1 MPTAAKL
8 FAAVAFA
15 LVAAVAAHLYA
26 QDLPEGRSAGLLREV
41 SALVGLACG
50 WVVMGGAAHRTRS
63 RVDAMGTGIRTSL
76 TIVVMVVLIFA
87 IADVLGR
94 AMKGRYK
101 TPLDAILG
109 VFEQALLLAP
119 PLAQPDILGVL
130 LLGGLIGGAVAH
142 WAGRR
147 WN

>member
-8 FAAVAFA
+8 FAAAVIAI
-15 LVAAVAAHLYA
+15 VAAVAAHLYA
-26 QDLPEGRSAGLLREV
+26 LDLPEGRPAGLLREV
-41 SALVGLACG
+41 SALVGVACG
-50 WVVMGGAAHRTRS
+50 WMIMGAAAHRSRS
-63 RVDAMGTGIRTSL
+63 RVDAMGTGIRTSV
-76 TIVVMVVLIFA
+76 TIVVLVVLIFA
-87 IADVLGR
+87 IAEMMGR
-94 AMKGRYK
+94 AFKGRYK

-109 VFEQALLLAP
+109 VFEQALLLVP

-142 WAGRR
+142 WAGQR